1 MANGNDVDDGRCE
14 DSGGGGRRVGSR
26 PCQCGIRELWKS
38 LYMPVYMYILNGAY
52 AYMYVCVYVHLQ
64 TWAQRSVARAAM
76 SGLGQYALA
85 LEYDMKIVKKDIN
98 GC

>member
-38 LYMPVYMYILNGAY
+38 LYMPVYTFLTVHMHIFICIC
-52 AYMYVCVYVHLQ
+52 VCID
-64 TWAQRSVARAAM
+64 
-76 SGLGQYALA
+76 LGIA
-85 LEYDMKIVKKDIN
+85 ERCTGSDVWF
-98 GC
+98 GTVCFGVRV